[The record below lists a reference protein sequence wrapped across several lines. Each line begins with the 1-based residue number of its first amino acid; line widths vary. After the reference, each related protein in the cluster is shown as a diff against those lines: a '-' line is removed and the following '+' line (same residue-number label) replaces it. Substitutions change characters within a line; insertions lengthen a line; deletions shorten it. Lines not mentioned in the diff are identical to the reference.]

1 MTLLKMSKEDEIIQ
15 KNLESLNT
23 DNRLRHRI
31 RRKLMLL
38 KAKVKQVFS

>member
-1 MTLLKMSKEDEIIQ
+1 MDKEDEIIK

-23 DNRLRHRI
+23 DNRLKHKI

-38 KAKVKQVFS
+38 KAKFKKAIS